1 MKLVKL
7 SIVAVMALGTSAFA
21 IDNVKVN
28 GEAKLW
34 YQTSE
39 YSGAGAGAT
48 TSQGFFDNTANS
60 SADVKLSV
68 GATADLLQNLSA
80 GVKVTAI
87 STLGLENNLVGS
99 TTTAKVGADGTN
111 YQNTAVG
118 GDMSSLNDQAWVEE
132 AYLAYTAGK
141 TTAKIGRQA
150 LNTPLAFT
158 ETWNVVDNTFEAVVL
173 LNNDLPDTT
182 LVGAWIGK
190 HNSVG
195 LLGDPDGAG
204 PLVSGRNTTVAKGG
218 TFSTF
223 GTDGAYAA
231 GAVNKSL
238 PNTTAQAWYYNVPNI
253 ADAYW
258 LQADTKLIDMIN
270 VGVQYAGMNP
280 DNTGILA
287 TTAKSSDVFALKAGV
302 DIAGVNLYAAY
313 STVSTGALGF
323 ANVATGD
330 KSSVYTTLGS
340 IYMDGEIAAA
350 PDTDAWKI
358 GASTKMVPG
367 VALSA
372 SYAQAEQNGN
382 GTAAN
387 ATDFTAW
394 DVTAATKVGAVDLT
408 AIYTQFDKDVKL
420 ASSTADKTTDTF
432 RVIASLKF

>member
-258 LQADTKLIDMIN
+258 LQADTKLIGMVS

-287 TTAKSSDVFALKAGV
+287 TTAESSDVFALKAGV
-302 DIAGVNLYAAY
+302 DITGINIYAAY

-340 IYMDGEIAAA
+340 IYMDGEIASA

-394 DVTAATKVGAVDLT
+394 DVTAATKVGVVDLT

-420 ASSTADKTTDTF
+420 TSSTADKTTDTF
-432 RVIASLKF
+432 RIIASLKF

>member
-39 YSGAGAGAT
+39 YSGTGAGAT

-204 PLVSGRNTTVAKGG
+204 PLVTGRNTTVAKGG

-231 GAVNKSL
+231 GAINKSIA
-238 PNTTAQAWYYNVPNI
+238 NTALQAWYYNVPNI

-258 LQADTKLIDMIN
+258 LQADTKLIGMIS
-270 VGVQYAGMNP
+270 VGAQYAGMNP

-287 TTAKSSDVFALKAGV
+287 TTAESSDVFALKAGV
-302 DIAGVNLYAAY
+302 DITGINIYAAY